1 MADVN
6 TVIVLSI
13 LFLFVMA
20 TMSHKTEG
28 FHIGEP
34 RYGLRGDLLKT
45 SDIRYK
51 YIYPEN
57 HFRIDKSPGI
67 MYESRNP
74 PHLNEGNCK
83 PVSCPHIFGRSDGV
97 CWDCDGHTYTRPPQ
111 DKKCKQHMRYEY
123 LYPS

>member
-1 MADVN
+1 MADIN

-20 TMSHKTEG
+20 TMSYQTEG

-57 HFRIDKSPGI
+57 HFRIDDSPGI

-74 PHLNEGNCK
+74 PHLKEGNCK
-83 PVSCPHIFGRSDGV
+83 AVSCPHIFGRTDGM
-97 CWDCDGHTYTRPPQ
+97 CWNCDGHTYSRHQP
-111 DKKCKQHMRYEY
+111 KKECMQHKVYESI
-123 LYPS
+123 YPN